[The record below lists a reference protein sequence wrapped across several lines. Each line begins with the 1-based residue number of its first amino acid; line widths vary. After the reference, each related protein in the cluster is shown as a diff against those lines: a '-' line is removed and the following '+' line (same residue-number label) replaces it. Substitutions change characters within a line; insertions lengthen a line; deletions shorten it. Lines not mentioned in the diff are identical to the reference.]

1 MDQKKDILGKVTK
14 YSAIVAAVL
23 VVTQCVFAIS
33 GIRLNAGGEDK
44 GKTAHSN
51 SSFSNIKS
59 SVTFSLKDN
68 YGLSSKKTF
77 VNARKGTESQVLPNA
92 AVSYKKGNV
101 VYILPYKKQN
111 GVKLPSFISSAP
123 QANTPN
129 R

>member
-1 MDQKKDILGKVTK
+1 M
-14 YSAIVAAVL
+14 AVL
-23 VVTQCVFAIS
+23 VVAQCVFAIS

-44 GKTAHSN
+44 NKSSHS
-51 SSFSNIKS
+51 SGSFSNIKS

-77 VNARKGTESQVLPNA
+77 INARKATTQEALPNGA
-92 AVSYKKGNV
+92 ISYKKGNV

-111 GVKLPSFISSAP
+111 GVKLPNFISSAP
-123 QANTPN
+123 QSATQ

>member
-1 MDQKKDILGKVTK
+1 MKQKTSILAKVAK
-14 YSAIVAAVL
+14 YSAIGVAVL
-23 VVTQCVFAIS
+23 VITQCVFAIS

-44 GKTAHSN
+44 GKNANSN
-51 SSFSNIKS
+51 SSFSNIKT

-77 VNARKGTESQVLPNA
+77 VNARKGNEHPVLPNA

-111 GVKLPSFISSAP
+111 GVKLPNFISIAP
-123 QANTPN
+123 QKAGH
-129 R
+129 